1 MSAAAVLQILASAG
15 AATIL
20 ATVINGILNRKK
32 LGAET
37 TKIITDAAG
46 TFVKEL
52 KEDNERLRRSD
63 ERKTLLLADCEA
75 RLDDLEH
82 AQAEWETERDEWLRV
97 LQVHA
102 SWDALAIARL
112 GEPIPPLVIPD
123 APPLTPPTRNR
134 PNRPNQ

>member
-46 TFVKEL
+46 GMVKDLRE
-52 KEDNERLRRSD
+52 ENERLRRSE
-63 ERKTLLLADCEA
+63 ERMRLMAADLEA
-75 RLDDLEH
+75 RVDDLEH
-82 AQAEWETERDEWLRV
+82 AQAEAAIERDEWLRV

-102 SWDALAIARL
+102 SWDALAIAKL
-112 GEPIPPLVIPD
+112 NEPIPPIDIPD
-123 APPLTPPTRNR
+123 APPLTPPTRTRLNR
-134 PNRPNQ
+134 PAQ